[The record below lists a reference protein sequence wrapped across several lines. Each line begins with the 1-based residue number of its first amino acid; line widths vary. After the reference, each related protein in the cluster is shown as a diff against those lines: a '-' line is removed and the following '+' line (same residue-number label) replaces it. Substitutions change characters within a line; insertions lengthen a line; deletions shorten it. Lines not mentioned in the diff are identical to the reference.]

1 MNQHAGKRI
10 NRVKDYSVANLKVSA
25 IISRSLPSG
34 KKAVRCGIFVISC
47 MVGQVYLLWQL
58 YSFSQFIM

>member
-34 KKAVRCGIFVISC
+34 KKAVRCGIFAISC
-47 MVGQVYLLWQL
+47 MVGQVYLLW
-58 YSFSQFIM
+58 